1 MEERKVNFFEK
12 MKTAEHRGFEIS
24 MFAVSI
30 LMAVVVLIS
39 IVMLGI
45 YWGKGSSNTVSDDG
59 TDDMAT
65 SSAVTVDNDEDSA
78 VATQPPENPIISE
91 DDFGSSDED
100 LKAGEFAYTTAYVN
114 MRSEASLS
122 ASVVTK
128 VPSGTKLKLLELEKE
143 EWFKVDYNGTEG
155 YINTMYLSREKPA
168 PIATATPAPTARATE
183 RPEKTPKPTIKPT
196 KKPTPKPTKKP
207 PVKTE
212 SPKETPTPAPEP
224 LETAAVVTP
233 EPTPVPT
240 KAPTPAPTEKPTQA
254 PTEPPQNTSEPQG
267 D

>member
-45 YWGKGSSNTVSDDG
+45 YWGKGSSNTVSD
-59 TDDMAT
+59 
-65 SSAVTVDNDEDSA
+65 
-78 VATQPPENPIISE
+78 

-143 EWFKVDYNGTEG
+143 EWFKVDYNSTEG
-155 YINTMYLSREKPA
+155 YINTMYLSKEKPA

-183 RPEKTPKPTIKPT
+183 RPEKTPKPTVKPT

>member
-59 TDDMAT
+59 ADDMAT

-128 VPSGTKLKLLELEKE
+128 VPSGTKLKLNWKKKSGLR
-143 EWFKVDYNGTEG
+143 WIIIARRDISIPCIYPRR
-155 YINTMYLSREKPA
+155 SRLLL
-168 PIATATPAPTARATE
+168 RR
-183 RPEKTPKPTIKPT
+183 RPL
-196 KKPTPKPTKKP
+196 P
-207 PVKTE
+207 PLPGRQSGQRKRR
-212 SPKETPTPAPEP
+212 SRPSNRRRNRRRSRRRNR
-224 LETAAVVTP
+224 
-233 EPTPVPT
+233 
-240 KAPTPAPTEKPTQA
+240 Q
-254 PTEPPQNTSEPQG
+254 
-267 D
+267 